1 MGAELE
7 NKVMTRVIM
16 RRKEL
21 ILKGFV
27 YFISLILLA
36 MTIIPFFHLLGE
48 YIGFSASNPTKVF
61 KVIPYR
67 WREFKRFFESRI
79 ALSYV
84 NSIIVTVSSTI
95 LNVYFS
101 ALTAHAVVNYRWRGR
116 KFFSNFVLAVMMIP
130 TAVSSSGFITMVY
143 QFHLQNTLSMLIF
156 PAIATPI
163 SVVFMRMYLESSF
176 SMDLIYSARV
186 DGAGEIRIFH
196 QIVLPIMKPAI
207 ATQAIFAMAQS
218 WNDVFLPTILLLEN
232 DKKTL
237 PVALLYNSALGKS
250 DMPEIILTIPL
261 IIAYL
266 LLARHIVEGVQ
277 LGSVKM

>member
-1 MGAELE
+1 ME
-7 NKVMTRVIM
+7 NKVLDRVV
-16 RRKEL
+16 RQRKEL
-21 ILKGFV
+21 ILKGIV
-27 YFISLILLA
+27 YVVSIILFFMTLYPFLSLLA
-36 MTIIPFFHLLGE
+36 DYSGFTIK
-48 YIGFSASNPTKVF
+48 NPANVF
-61 KVIPYR
+61 KVLPKR
-67 WREFKRFFESRI
+67 WKEFVRFFQSRI

-84 NSIIVTVSSTI
+84 NSMIVTISSTI

-116 KFFSNFVLAVMMIP
+116 KLFGNFVLAMMMIP
-130 TAVSSSGFITMVY
+130 TSIASSGFITMVY
-143 QFHLQNTLSMLIF
+143 RFHLQNTLSMLIF

-176 SMDLIYSARV
+176 SMELIYSARV

-218 WNDVFLPTILLLEN
+218 WNDLLRPMILLLD
-232 DKKTL
+232 DKKKTM
-237 PVALLYNSALGKS
+237 PVALLMNNALGQS
-250 DMPEIILTIPL
+250 DLPVIILTIPL

>member
-1 MGAELE
+1 M
-7 NKVMTRVIM
+7 VMQ
-16 RRKEL
+16 RKEL
-21 ILKGFV
+21 ILKGIV
-27 YFISLILLA
+27 YVVSIILFFMTLYPFLSLLA
-36 MTIIPFFHLLGE
+36 DYSGFTIK
-48 YIGFSASNPTKVF
+48 NPANVF
-61 KVIPYR
+61 KVLPKR
-67 WREFKRFFESRI
+67 WKEFVRFFQSRI

-84 NSIIVTVSSTI
+84 NSMIVTISSTI

-116 KFFSNFVLAVMMIP
+116 KIFSNFVLAMMMIP
-130 TAVSSSGFITMVY
+130 TSIASSGFITMVY
-143 QFHLQNTLSMLIF
+143 RFHLQSTLSMLIF

-163 SVVFMRMYLESSF
+163 SVVFMRMYLESAF
-176 SMDLIYSARV
+176 SMELIYSARV

-218 WNDVFLPTILLLEN
+218 WNDLLRPMILLLD
-232 DKKTL
+232 DKKKTM
-237 PVALLYNSALGKS
+237 PVALLMNNALGQS
-250 DMPEIILTIPL
+250 DLPVIILTIPL